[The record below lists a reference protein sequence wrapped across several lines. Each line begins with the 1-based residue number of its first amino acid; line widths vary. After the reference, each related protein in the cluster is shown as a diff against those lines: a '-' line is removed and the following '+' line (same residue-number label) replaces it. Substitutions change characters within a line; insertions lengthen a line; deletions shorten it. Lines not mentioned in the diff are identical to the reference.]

1 VDEPEVG
8 GVERQARDRHGVVA
22 AVDRVAEHR
31 MAERREMHA
40 HLVGAAGSQLGL
52 DQGGRAETLEW
63 PNRGPRRQAA
73 GGERRPA
80 SARARAADAAVDEHL
95 LGDVAGDQGA
105 VAPRHRVRAKLE
117 LQVLGSSVVARQHHH
132 PRGVAVE
139 AVDDVHLA
147 RVAEAPGELDHQA
160 GEDGVL
166 LAVGGRVHQ
175 HAGRLVDDHEVL
187 VDVQYVDPGSPRHG
201 GAPGQRR
208 PVHDD
213 RAGAQDAAG
222 VGHHLAVDGG
232 VTDEHLAFGTAVRP
246 AQHGLQPARE
256 TLDGAFRSHVGTIA
270 S

>member
-1 VDEPEVG
+1 MS

-31 MAERREMHA
+31 VAERREMHA

-52 DQGGRAETLEW
+52 DQGGRAEALERA
-63 PNRGPRRQAA
+63 NGRTRRQTA

-80 SARARAADAAVDEHL
+80 GARARAANAAVDEHL

-105 VAPRHRVRAKLE
+105 VPPRHRVRAELE
-117 LQVLGSSVVARQHHH
+117 LQVPGGGVVARQYHDT
-132 PRGVAVE
+132 RCVAVE

-147 RVAEAPGELDHQA
+147 RVAEASGKLDHEA
-160 GEDGVL
+160 GKDRVL

-187 VDVQYVDPGSPRHG
+187 VDVKYLDPGSPRHG
-201 GAPGQRR
+201 GASGQRR
-208 PVHDD
+208 PVRDD
-213 RAGAQDAAG
+213 RAGAQDATW
-222 VGHHLAVDGG
+222 VGHHLAVDRG
-232 VTDEHLAFGTAVRP
+232 VTDQHLPLGSAVRP
-246 AQHGLQPARE
+246 AQHGLQPAPE
-256 TLDGAFRSHVGTIA
+256 TLSGAFCSHVSTIA